1 LKKTYSIMLAIIVLL
16 MLSGCKP
23 SHENLTINDVEKT
36 FQAEGLRFIV
46 QPGASVPALNKV
58 YNKTVPTTT
67 FKMEDGHFITV
78 YLYESAIE
86 MKKGLEEFK
95 KDQLKDVTYGLKES
109 AFPTKNAIFITKML
123 IDKEKQAIDKLK

>member
-1 LKKTYSIMLAIIVLL
+1 MLAIIVLL

-36 FQAEGLRFIV
+36 FQAEGLQFIV
-46 QPGASVPALNKV
+46 QPGASEPALNKV
-58 YNKTVPTTT
+58 YNKISSTSI
-67 FKMEDGHFITV
+67 FKMDDGRLISA
-78 YLYESAIE
+78 YLYPSAIE

-95 KDQLKDVTYGLKES
+95 KEQSKDVTYGLKES

-123 IDKEKQAIDKLK
+123 TDKEQQAIDKLK